1 MAGITLVQ
9 TGTLSSAIG
18 TVSLI
23 MPNPFT
29 AGNLLVLGFG
39 GNFSLITYGTVS
51 DNLAN
56 NYQKIF
62 GLSDPTTHDLEMYYV
77 GSLIGGQGTIS
88 VTNNG
93 LHVTNM
99 IAREYSGLSTSP
111 LDQQG
116 TLDGATGTVANSGT
130 TPTTTQG
137 SELAVMFALLGGTV
151 TSQTF
156 DVTYSD
162 GTLVNQSLALLTQD
176 KILSTTGQQVGT
188 LTYQPTHTFA
198 AGIAT
203 FQTPSAASQI
213 VGYKSLLGV
222 GQA

>member
-1 MAGITLVQ
+1 MAISLIQ
-9 TGTLSSAIG
+9 TGTVSSAIG
-18 TVSLI
+18 TVSLA

-39 GNFSLITYGTVS
+39 GNFSLVTYGTVS
-51 DNLAN
+51 DNLSN

-62 GLSDPTTHDLEMYYV
+62 GLSDPSTHDLEMYYV

-88 VTNNG
+88 ITNNG
-93 LHVTNM
+93 LHVTNV
-99 IAREYSGLSTSP
+99 IAREYSGLTPNNP

-162 GTLVNQSLALLTQD
+162 GTLVNASLALLTQD
-176 KILSTTGQQVGT
+176 KILSNIGQQVGT
-188 LTYQPTHTFA
+188 ITYAPTHTFA
-198 AGIAT
+198 SGIAT
-203 FQTPSAASQI
+203 FKTPNNN
-213 VGYKSLLGV
+213 VTFKTLLGA
-222 GQA
+222 GQI